1 MDDDRILIDEFEKNS
16 SETVRTSI
24 SEFRGKLYCDFR
36 VWSAGASETLG
47 EIRPT
52 KKGLT
57 ISTEIL
63 PDLLKAV
70 QLAIE
75 HVRGDRKQADSVPQA
90 DFPEETAK
98 R

>member
-1 MDDDRILIDEFEKNS
+1 MSEEQRIQIYEFEKNS
-16 SETVRTSI
+16 AETVRTSI
-24 SEFRGKLYCDFR
+24 SEFKGRLYVDFR
-36 VWSAGASETLG
+36 VWSAGAADSLG
-47 EIRPT
+47 EVRPT

-75 HVRGDRKQADSVPQA
+75 HVKGGRKVADAVPQA
-90 DFPEETAK
+90 DFPEETA
-98 R
+98 